1 MYDKVF
7 KDFKLESKV
16 SPELLA
22 KYEGLLPEEMLVVW
36 REYGFGTILD
46 GYLKIIIPQDYVEI
60 LNDSYY
66 AADRAI
72 PMMMTAFGDLIV
84 WEANKYVMMV
94 KYKEQDIDCL
104 SSTMK
109 WFWNDL
115 LDKDYTDDFFE
126 LSRYEKAVA
135 KWGELGYDECFGYT
149 PLLGLGGS
157 RKVAN
162 LQKGNAKV
170 HIQLITQMMGRI
182 E

>member
-1 MYDKVF
+1 
-7 KDFKLESKV
+7 
-16 SPELLA
+16 
-22 KYEGLLPEEMLVVW
+22 
-36 REYGFGTILD
+36 
-46 GYLKIIIPQDYVEI
+46 
-60 LNDSYY
+60 
-66 AADRAI
+66 
-72 PMMMTAFGDLIV
+72 MMTAFGDLIV

-94 KYKEQDIDCL
+94 KYKEQDIGCL